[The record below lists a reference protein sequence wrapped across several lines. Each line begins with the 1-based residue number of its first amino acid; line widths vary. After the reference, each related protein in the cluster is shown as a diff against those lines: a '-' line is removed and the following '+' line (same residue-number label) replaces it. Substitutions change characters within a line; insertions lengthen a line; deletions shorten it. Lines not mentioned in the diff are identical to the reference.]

1 MGVIPIRLRRNM
13 YPNKMYVVKVGCR
26 RQPIRKYSVSRL
38 LYTHSGFL
46 TVFVCSL
53 ECSDL
58 GIAKNVS
65 LTKMQNPRSD
75 IIVIVDFYG
84 VSHYYHPKYR
94 KCIRDSQRNSWVNIS
109 IGYYLKRLVNKFKSV
124 FCS

>member
-1 MGVIPIRLRRNM
+1 M
-13 YPNKMYVVKVGCR
+13 YPNKTYVVKVGCR

-38 LYTHSGFL
+38 LYTHSGFQ

-94 KCIRDSQRNSWVNIS
+94 KWYKGLTKEQLGKYFYWLLPEKVS
-109 IGYYLKRLVNKFKSV
+109 K
-124 FCS
+124 